1 MLEVEELCVS
11 YGKDQERFEIILKSL
26 SLKCREIAVLTGVSG
41 SGKST
46 LLECLALVR
55 EQFQASGFQLADQN
69 VALMDEKQRHLVRSA
84 MIGYMPQQ
92 GGLIPFLKLKD
103 DFELSIKLSCRAY
116 KELGIESPQA
126 TLADAC
132 ALASDLGIGSLLNR
146 LPQELSEGQ
155 RQRAA
160 FVKAISRVPRVLLM
174 DEPTSAL
181 DPNHAHK
188 LFEEMIAISQRND
201 LCVLAV
207 THDLSLASYFNLK
220 EYSYDPSQSTALQSV
235 FIQHS
240 QRL

>member
-1 MLEVEELCVS
+1 MLEVEDLCVS
-11 YGKDQERFEIILKSL
+11 YGNDEDSFLIKLKAL
-26 SLKCREIAVLTGVSG
+26 SLARREIAVLTGVSG

-55 EQFQASGFQLADQN
+55 SQYKASRFQIADQDLS
-69 VALMDEKQRHLVRSA
+69 VMDERGRHLVRSA

-92 GGLIPFLKLKD
+92 GGLIPFLRLKD
-103 DFELSIKLSCRAY
+103 DFDLSIKLACRAY
-116 KELGIESPQA
+116 KALGIESPKA

-132 ALASDLGIGSLLNR
+132 ALASDLGLGSLLNR

-160 FVKAISRVPRVLLM
+160 FVKAISRVPKVLLM

-188 LFEEMIAISQRND
+188 LFEEMIAVTQKND

-207 THDLSLASYFNLK
+207 THDLSLASHFHLK
-220 EYSYDPSQSTALQSV
+220 EYSYDPYQSSALQSV
-235 FIQHS
+235 FVQHF
-240 QRL
+240 RER